1 MIYCSV
7 EQDPNLLLRI
17 DIVGDHV
24 ETWIRRELEWTDKH
38 TAALLDVVL
47 GERFRD
53 ALFKRIV
60 EDNECRDEMLTRI
73 NNRQASMS

>member
-1 MIYCSV
+1 M
-7 EQDPNLLLRI
+7 LLRM

-24 ETWIRRELEWTDKH
+24 QTWIRSESEWTDKH
-38 TAALLDVVL
+38 TTALLDVVL
-47 GERFRD
+47 CERFRD

>member
-1 MIYCSV
+1 MT
-7 EQDPNLLLRI
+7 QDPNLLLRM
-17 DIVGDHV
+17 DIVGDHI
-24 ETWIRRELEWTDKH
+24 ETWVREELEWTDRH
-38 TAALLDVVL
+38 TNALLDVVL

-60 EDNECRDEMLTRI
+60 EDNECRDEILTRI

>member
-1 MIYCSV
+1 M
-7 EQDPNLLLRI
+7 LLRI

-24 ETWIRRELEWTDKH
+24 ETWIRSELEWTDKH

>member
-1 MIYCSV
+1 V
-7 EQDPNLLLRI
+7 TQDPNSLFRI
-17 DIVGDHV
+17 NIVGDHI
-24 ETWIRRELEWTDKH
+24 ETWIRRESEWTDRH
-38 TAALLDVVL
+38 TTALLDVVL

-53 ALFKRIV
+53 ALFLRIV

>member
-1 MIYCSV
+1 MIYCNV

-24 ETWIRRELEWTDKH
+24 ETWIRSELEWTDKH